1 MDPFGG
7 VNPWFLILAGVVA
20 AVLLAVVGTWPVCAL
35 VLWMYRR
42 RIDRGMRS
50 VARPALADA
59 PSMPPETRSRRIAV
73 REVEFRGQLSL
84 LEQARRRAR
93 RSQLLFALLGLGY
106 GLAATAAYHI
116 VDQAQWRPVRVAA
129 YTLLLGWPV
138 LPTLLALS
146 TARRRIW
153 WLSWG
158 IYVAAVATL
167 LVVAGESTTEVLT
180 MAVPM
185 LFVLATSARALR
197 GAAWLVA
204 PGLMVLGLAVAAWW
218 PILVHLRYRAPF
230 DRFAWTLLAIGI
242 GLPVLLVAY
251 GWAIARA
258 YQAKW
263 ASDQTLLILQWW
275 FVSALWWTMLLGTQ
289 GGLAA
294 LLGLAPYAL
303 LVLVLFVIA
312 LLRRRRVG
320 RPVRLLLLR
329 TFGARERSSRLLHDL
344 TRWWRWIGSVELITA
359 PDLASETLEP
369 DEFLDFMRGRLAR
382 RFVTEE
388 ALVERRLRELDLRP
402 DRDGRYRVNE
412 LLCQDQTWQLALEG
426 MVAVV
431 DAVLIDLRNFS
442 ARNSGVWYE
451 VQRLVALLPLAQV
464 VALIDQTTDRD
475 AVQAALARAATRA
488 PQSSPLRT
496 DPDPAFRVVGWDS
509 PSDNVGRLIRA
520 LAQAATA
527 DQDGT
532 AASGEADQQRRDAGP
547 RERTGNGAA
556 ANPDE
561 SG

>member
-7 VNPWFLILAGVVA
+7 VKPWFLVLAGVLA
-20 AVLLAVVGTWPVCAL
+20 AVLLAVVGTWPVCAFL
-35 VLWMYRR
+35 LRMYRR

-50 VARPALADA
+50 VAGPARAGV
-59 PSMPPETRSRRIAV
+59 PGMPPDGDNQRIAV
-73 REVEFRGQLSL
+73 REVDLPGGLPL
-84 LEQARRRAR
+84 LELARRRAR

-106 GLAATAAYHI
+106 GLAAAAAYHI

-138 LPTLLALS
+138 VPTLLALS

-158 IYVAAVATL
+158 VYVAAVIAL
-167 LVVAGESTTEVLT
+167 LAVAGESTAEVLT
-180 MAVPM
+180 MAVPV

-204 PGLMVLGLAVAAWW
+204 PGLMVLGLAVVAWW
-218 PILVHLRYRAPF
+218 PILVYLYYRAPF
-230 DRFAWTLLAIGI
+230 DRYAWTLLAIGI
-242 GLPVLLVAY
+242 GLPVLLVGY
-251 GWAIARA
+251 GWAVVRV

-275 FVSALWWTMLLGTQ
+275 LVSALWWTMLLGTQ
-289 GGLAA
+289 GARAA
-294 LLGLAPYAL
+294 LLGLAPYVL
-303 LVLVLFVIA
+303 LVLVLLVIA
-312 LLRRRRVG
+312 LLRRRCAS

-344 TRWWRWIGSVELITA
+344 TRWWRWIGSVELITG

-388 ALVERRLRELDLRP
+388 ALVDRRLRELDLRP

-426 MVAVV
+426 LVVAV

-442 ARNSGVWYE
+442 ARNSGVWHE
-451 VQRLVALLPLAQV
+451 VQRLVALLPLARV
-464 VALIDQTTDRD
+464 VALVDTTTDRD
-475 AVQAALARAATRA
+475 SVQAALARAAALA

-496 DPDPAFRVVGWDS
+496 DADPVFRVVGWDS
-509 PSDNVGRLIRA
+509 PSDNVGRVIRA
-520 LAQAATA
+520 LAQAAAA
-527 DQDGT
+527 DQDGP
-532 AASGEADQQRRDAGP
+532 AVKS
-547 RERTGNGAA
+547 
-556 ANPDE
+556 
-561 SG
+561 SKV